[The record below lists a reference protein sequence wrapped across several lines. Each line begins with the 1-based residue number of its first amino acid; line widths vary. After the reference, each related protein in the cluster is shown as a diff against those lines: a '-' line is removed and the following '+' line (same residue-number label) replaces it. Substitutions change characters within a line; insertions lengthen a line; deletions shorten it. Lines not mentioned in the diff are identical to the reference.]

1 MSESP
6 ELNELFTALAK
17 AQSEMKVAGQDS
29 INPFY
34 KSNYSNFPSIV
45 KASRGT
51 LTKHGLCV
59 IQRVLPNGEGKM
71 YLFTRLCHASGQWME
86 SQMLLNPPKGDVQS
100 LGSYMTYAKRY
111 SYAAITGVVSSAD
124 VEEDD
129 DGNKAVDAYKNQK
142 PEPKISKEEV
152 SLLNGLI
159 GDDAEFRG
167 NIMKFLREH
176 HNTASLENL
185 SRPLYQGIL
194 FKALKR
200 TQKAEKE
207 ATNG

>member
-142 PEPKISKEEV
+142 PEPKTSKEEAAI
-152 SLLNGLI
+152 LDELI
-159 GDDAEFRG
+159 GDDEEYRS
-167 NIMKFLREH
+167 NILEYLKKH
-176 HNTASLENL
+176 HNISSFEALPNNL
-185 SRPLYQGIL
+185 YKGIL
-194 FKALKR
+194 FKAKAR
-200 TQKAEKE
+200 AEKE